1 MAALRPATSL
11 ASVPFVDLSRM
22 HSGLRDDVL
31 EDISGLIDTGAFTN
45 GPPVG
50 AFEAA
55 YAEFCG
61 TRACVGLSSGLDA
74 LRLALIAAGVG
85 DGDEVL
91 VPANT
96 FIATFEA
103 ITQAGARPVPVEVSL
118 ADYNLDVA
126 ALADAIGPRTR
137 AILPVHLYGQMAD
150 MRVIASLAR
159 QHGLVVVEDACQAHG
174 AVRDGLV
181 AGTAGLA
188 GAFSFYPGKNLGAF
202 GDAGAL
208 VTDDLELSARVRA
221 LREHGQREKYRHD
234 SEGWT
239 ARLDTI
245 QALVLLRKLPLL
257 DAWNRDRR
265 RAAEIYTR
273 RARRSRRPRP
283 APRRP
288 TAPSPVWHL
297 YVVRTHDRDALATF
311 LSERGIATGRHYP
324 EPAHL
329 AGAYASLGYRRG
341 AFPVTERLARRAPVP
356 ADLSG
361 HERRRR
367 SRVSSPPIKE
377 FFGDA

>member
-11 ASVPFVDLSRM
+11 ASVPFVDLGRI
-22 HSGLRDDVL
+22 HSGLRDEVL

-45 GPPVG
+45 GPPVA

-61 TRACVGLSSGLDA
+61 TRACIGLSSGLDA

-103 ITQAGARPVPVEVSL
+103 VTQSGARPVPVEVSL
-118 ADYNLDVA
+118 ADYNLDVG

-257 DAWNRDRR
+257 AAWNDDRR
-265 RAAEIYTR
+265 RVAEIYTDEL
-273 RARRSRRPRP
+273 AAVGDLVLP
-283 APRRP
+283 P
-288 TAPSPVWHL
+288 TPDGSSPVWHL
-297 YVVRTHDRDALATF
+297 YVVGTREREALATF

-341 AFPVTERLARRAPVP
+341 AFPVTERLA
-356 ADLSG
+356 DELLSLPIFPG
-361 HERRRR
+361 MSDDEIE
-367 SRVSSPPIKE
+367 SVVTAIKE
-377 FFGDA
+377 FFADA

>member
-11 ASVPFVDLSRM
+11 ASVPFVDLSRI
-22 HSGLRDDVL
+22 HGGLRDDVL

-103 ITQAGARPVPVEVSL
+103 VTQAGARPLPVEVSL
-118 ADYNLDVA
+118 ADYNLDVG

-188 GAFSFYPGKNLGAF
+188 GAFSFYPGRTSAHS
-202 GDAGAL
+202 
-208 VTDDLELSARVRA
+208 VTPVHSSRTISSSARACGRCVSTVSVR
-221 LREHGQREKYRHD
+221 
-234 SEGWT
+234 ST
-239 ARLDTI
+239 ATT
-245 QALVLLRKLPLL
+245 AKVG
-257 DAWNRDRR
+257 RR
-265 RAAEIYTR
+265 VST
-273 RARRSRRPRP
+273 RSRH
-283 APRRP
+283 
-288 TAPSPVWHL
+288 SC
-297 YVVRTHDRDALATF
+297 
-311 LSERGIATGRHYP
+311 
-324 EPAHL
+324 
-329 AGAYASLGYRRG
+329 
-341 AFPVTERLARRAPVP
+341 
-356 ADLSG
+356 
-361 HERRRR
+361 
-367 SRVSSPPIKE
+367 
-377 FFGDA
+377 